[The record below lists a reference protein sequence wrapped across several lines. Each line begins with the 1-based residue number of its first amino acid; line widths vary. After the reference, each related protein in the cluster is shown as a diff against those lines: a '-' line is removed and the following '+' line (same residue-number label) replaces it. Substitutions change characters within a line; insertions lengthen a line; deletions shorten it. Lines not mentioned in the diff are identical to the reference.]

1 MKSANSRIQS
11 SVNKNSNKSDNYAI
25 GPNIDTSETV
35 RSKSETEPGRSL
47 AYYLDFYNKKHR
59 ILQLENNQNNLNKNL
74 KSRKTELLL
83 KTNNHLLENKHSLLS
98 EGREMNKHFK
108 MGDRSFTLLSEKSSL
123 EFSTNSQNN
132 IISNYKA
139 DIDNLKYKLADNQQD
154 LVKDFIKFSKSNSEQ
169 VSMAKKHIQK

>member
-1 MKSANSRIQS
+1 M
-11 SVNKNSNKSDNYAI
+11 
-25 GPNIDTSETV
+25 
-35 RSKSETEPGRSL
+35 
-47 AYYLDFYNKKHR
+47 
-59 ILQLENNQNNLNKNL
+59 NKNL

-154 LVKDFIKFSKSNSEQ
+154 LVNDFIKFSKSNSEQ